1 MTTLQ
6 SILRIWRAMLSA
18 SNQQHLD
25 GDTII
30 STKVHPEGY
39 IYLSSHVPMQGT
51 PFRGNP
57 RLVLSHAEHDLSVH
71 LFKCIMGRID
81 WARQVSRSED
91 SGLRLESK
99 WILGVYEL
107 HELFLD
113 TMELELSRKSVEIPQ
128 W

>member
-6 SILRIWRAMLSA
+6 SILRIWRAMLSG
-18 SNQQHLD
+18 SPSEHLD
-25 GDTII
+25 GDTIV
-30 STKVHPEGY
+30 SAKVHPEGY
-39 IYLSSHVPMQGT
+39 IYLSSHIPANGT
-51 PFRGNP
+51 PFRGSP
-57 RLVLSHAEHDLSVH
+57 RLVLSHAEHDLSLH

-81 WARQVSRSED
+81 WARQVSNSED

-99 WILGVYEL
+99 WVLGVYEL

-113 TMELELSRKSVEIPQ
+113 TMEIELARVNASIPQ